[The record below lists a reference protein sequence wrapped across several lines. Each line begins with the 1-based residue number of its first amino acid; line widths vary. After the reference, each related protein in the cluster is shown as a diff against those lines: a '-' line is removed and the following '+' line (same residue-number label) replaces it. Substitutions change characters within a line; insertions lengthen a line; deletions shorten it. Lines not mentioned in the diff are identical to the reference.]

1 MCQYELTDFE
11 WKVIEPLL
19 PNQAARG
26 SAGRRSA
33 GLERHLLGSAHRRA
47 LAGAAQR
54 IRPPHDLLQ
63 PLCAVARGRGL
74 GSHFGCCDRSLRR
87 RHSDDRQHVGARS
100 SACGELKK
108 SHPDRCMGRSRGGL
122 TTKVHALTDARGLP
136 LELVL
141 SPGQAGD
148 CPRRRAASRP
158 HLQGATP
165 SCSPTRPTTPTGCR
179 RQHRSDRRC
188 AQHSFSSVHR
198 RWKACFSAGALPAS
212 ATASNASSTGSNI
225 SGASPRV
232 TKSTLQTISPCSN
245 WPQPKFGC
253 AIMSPWPRS

>member
-122 TTKVHALTDARGLP
+122 TTKIHALTDAQGLP

-148 CPRRRAASRP
+148 CPLAGQLLGHLKEGSILLADKAYDADWLRR
-158 HLQGATP
+158 QIEATAL
-165 SCSPTRPTTPTGCR
+165 RPTFLQSCIANGKPASARCFTG
-179 RQHRSDRRC
+179 
-188 AQHSFSSVHR
+188 
-198 RWKACFSAGALPAS
+198 S

>member
-100 SACGELKK
+100 SACGDLKK

-122 TTKVHALTDARGLP
+122 TTKIHALTDAQGLP

-141 SPGQAGD
+141 SPGQPGTV
-148 CPRRRAASRP
+148 PSPGSYWGISRRV
-158 HLQGATP
+158 P
-165 SCSPTRPTTPTGCR
+165 SSSPTRPTMPTGCVG
-179 RQHRSDRRC
+179 RSKRRRC
-188 AQHSFSSVHR
+188 AQHSFSRASQME
-198 RWKACFSAGALPAS
+198 SLLQPGALQAAQPHRTLLQQDQTFPAHRHALRKARFKLS
-212 ATASNASSTGSNI
+212 RHAQTGR
-225 SGASPRV
+225 SP
-232 TKSTLQTISPCSN
+232 SLDAP
-245 WPQPKFGC
+245 
-253 AIMSPWPRS
+253 